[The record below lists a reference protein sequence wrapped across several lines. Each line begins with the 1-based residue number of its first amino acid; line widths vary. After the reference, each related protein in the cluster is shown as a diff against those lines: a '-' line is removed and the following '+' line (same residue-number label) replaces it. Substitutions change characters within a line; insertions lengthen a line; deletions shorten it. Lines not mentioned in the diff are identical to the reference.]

1 MRSAVLRRFNEVG
14 ALHPWSSPRQRRIGW
29 RRVSLPPGRRPPF
42 LHAGGN
48 RACHEQF
55 FAVIFHDPQQAGDT
69 GREVEELEHVPSQL
83 NQGDSL
89 GAKDERVYRH

>member
-1 MRSAVLRRFNEVG
+1 MAPGTPATSHRLASRIPGQQSG
-14 ALHPWSSPRQRRIGW
+14 ARL
-29 RRVSLPPGRRPPF
+29 F
-42 LHAGGN
+42 LHAGRN